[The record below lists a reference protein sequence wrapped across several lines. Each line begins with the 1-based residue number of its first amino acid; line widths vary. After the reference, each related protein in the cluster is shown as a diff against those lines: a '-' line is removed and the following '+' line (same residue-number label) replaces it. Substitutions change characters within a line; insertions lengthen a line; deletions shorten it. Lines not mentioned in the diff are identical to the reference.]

1 MLGSR
6 AASSTPPPRSGG
18 SVGFGRVERDR
29 DSDSRDEAVDLHLVR
44 VHLRPGRGRPGRRN
58 PARHGVRGHP
68 ERLVLPG
75 VRRAQEGLRDL
86 RAVSVEP
93 RQAAALILLR
103 DGADGA
109 EVLLVERNP
118 AQRFMGGAWVFP
130 GGAVHPEDA
139 DHAAAAVRELEEE
152 AGIQLPADTELV
164 PFSRWITPEE
174 EGATMRFDAWFYAA
188 RAPEGAEARAD
199 GGECV
204 DARWLT
210 PAAALEAGA
219 RGELQV
225 VFPTIKHLELLA
237 ETPSVDAT
245 LAAARERTVEPIL
258 PKVVT
263 RGGSWAVLLPGEP
276 GYDDA

>member
-1 MLGSR
+1 M
-6 AASSTPPPRSGG
+6 PPPRSSG

-29 DSDSRDEAVDLHLVR
+29 HSDSQHATGGLHPLR
-44 VHLRPGRGRPGRRN
+44 GHLPPRRGRPRRRD
-58 PARHGVRGHP
+58 PARHTVRGHP
-68 ERLVLPG
+68 ERLVLPCL
-75 VRRAQEGLRDL
+75 RRAQEGLRDL

-219 RGELQV
+219 RGELPGGV
-225 VFPTIKHLELLA
+225 STIKHPQLLA
-237 ETPSVDAT
+237 GTPSVE
-245 LAAARERTVEPIL
+245 AAPPAAGVPALRPI
-258 PKVVT
+258 PPE
-263 RGGSWAVLLPGEP
+263 G
-276 GYDDA
+276 